1 MFTPWTDIIDIHAHI
16 GHLRGRHY
24 SPKDALTRMDR
35 NGIERAVTLHFMTG
49 LIDRE
54 DFRRA
59 NDYVLTAVKDHSDR
73 FIGMCVVSPLHG
85 QTACDEVR
93 RCLDAG
99 MSGVKFHADKHGGYS
114 ILSPGAA
121 DVLRVI
127 EPTGAVL
134 FVHSDFHSRLCS
146 PYQVA
151 ELARAF
157 PTVRMILGHSGL
169 DQERS
174 GEAAQVVRDLPKVFL
189 DTSQTPDNPEAVYVA
204 STKTVGPN
212 RVVFGSDAPV
222 ISPEVNLAKLR
233 IAMECFGLEES
244 VARAIVRGNAQR
256 LLDGAPNVRL

>member
-16 GHLRGRHY
+16 GHLRGREH
-24 SPKDALTRMDR
+24 PPRDALARMDR
-35 NGIERAVTLHFMTG
+35 NGIQHAVTLHFMTG

-59 NDYVLTAVKDHSDR
+59 NDYVLEALKSHGDR
-73 FIGMCVVSPLHG
+73 FVGMCVVSPLHG
-85 QTACDEVR
+85 QAACDEVR
-93 RCLDAG
+93 RCLDEG
-99 MSGVKFHADKHGGYS
+99 MSAVKFHADKHGGYS

-127 EPTGAVL
+127 EQTGAVL
-134 FVHSDFHSRLCS
+134 FIHSDFHSRLCS

-157 PTVRMILGHSGL
+157 PKVRMILGHSGL
-169 DQERS
+169 DQERC
-174 GEAAQVVRDLPKVFL
+174 GEAAQVVRDLPNVFL

-204 STKTVGPN
+204 STRTIGTG

-233 IAMECFGLEES
+233 VAMDYFGLEKS
-244 VARAIVRGNAQR
+244 VARAIVRGNALR
-256 LLDGAPNVRL
+256 LLTGAPNARL

>member
-1 MFTPWTDIIDIHAHI
+1 MFTPWTDIIDIHAHV
-16 GHLRGRHY
+16 GHLRGREY
-24 SPKDALTRMDR
+24 SPKDALARMDR
-35 NGIERAVTLHFMTG
+35 NGIQHAVTLHFMTG

-59 NDYVLTAVKDHSDR
+59 NDYVLAAVKSHADR
-73 FIGMCVVSPLHG
+73 FVGMCVVSPLHG
-85 QTACDEVR
+85 QAACDEVR

-121 DVLRVI
+121 EVLRVI
-127 EPTGAVL
+127 EPTGAIL

-157 PTVRMILGHSGL
+157 PKVRIVLGHSGL

-174 GEAAQVVRDLPKVFL
+174 GEAAHVVRDLPNVFL
-189 DTSQTPDNPEAVYVA
+189 DTSQTPDNPEAVFVA
-204 STKTVGPN
+204 STKTVGPD

-233 IAMECFGLEES
+233 VAMECFGLEEA
-244 VARAIVRGNAQR
+244 VARAIVRGNPQR
-256 LLDGAPNVRL
+256 LLDGAPNVQL